1 MEILWAPWRMT
12 YIAGETGTSPPA
24 PEQPPATPGAAAGEN
39 QPSPTPN
46 PQPPTPATGCIF
58 CDKAAA
64 GEAADRDNLILWRG
78 AHTFAILNLY
88 PYNSGH
94 LMVVPYRHL
103 AAVTMLTAAEYG
115 ELFAGLQRL
124 VRVLDAVYRP
134 DGYNVGM
141 NLGRVAG
148 AGIADHVHLHLVPR
162 WSGDTN
168 FMPVTGGTKVLPESL
183 DQTWTRLREGMSDE
197 E

>member
-12 YIAGETGTSPPA
+12 YIAGETGTTLPADTTPSPADPPA
-24 PEQPPATPGAAAGEN
+24 GEDADATR
-39 QPSPTPN
+39 N
-46 PQPPTPATGCIF
+46 PQPATRNPGCIF
-58 CDKAAA
+58 CDKAAV
-64 GEAADRDNLILWRG
+64 GDTGDRENLILARG

-103 AAVTMLTAAEYG
+103 DAVTALTAAESG
-115 ELFAGLQRL
+115 ELFATLQRM
-124 VRVLDAVYRP
+124 VRVLDRVYRP

-162 WSGDTN
+162 WGGDTN
-168 FMPVTGGTKVLPESL
+168 FMPVTGQTKVLPESL
-183 DQTWTRLREGMSDE
+183 DQTWTRLREGLRTED
-197 E
+197 